1 MFEEARSGIF
11 SFTFYE
17 AHGLR
22 NVDPMGQQSPYVQ
35 LSLGP
40 SYSKRS
46 QVAKNGGTEPYFT
59 EEEILMWVDQEN
71 WIHDLKLNVLD
82 ELMGEEKPIGSTH
95 FSLLP
100 YMKSR
105 PEDAKEDKFD
115 LFYTVVI
122 DPRDDREK
130 KEVACGEIILRVSYL
145 HTLNLLFCDNTYLC
159 SFVNINLR

>member
-1 MFEEARSGIF
+1 MFEEARSGMFAITLF
-11 SFTFYE
+11 E

-22 NVDPMGQQSPYVQ
+22 NVDPMGSQSPFVQ

-40 SYSKRS
+40 SYSKKS
-46 QVAKNGGTEPYFT
+46 QVIKAGGTDPYFT

-71 WIHDLKLNVLD
+71 WVHDLRVDVLD
-82 ELMGEEKPIGSTH
+82 ELMGQEKPIGSTH

-105 PEDAKEDKFD
+105 PEDAKEDTYD
-115 LFYTVVI
+115 LFYTMIV

-130 KEVACGEIILRVSYL
+130 KEVACGEIVLRVIMFIKSCYEICFFSFFSF
-145 HTLNLLFCDNTYLC
+145 FC
-159 SFVNINLR
+159 FF